1 MGTTIRQ
8 ARLSKE
14 ITQDFMAQ
22 QLGIC
27 RDTYRKLENNP
38 EKTTIEQGM
47 KIASL
52 LGVDYDELIFIPVM
66 STLSR
71 TQT

>member
-71 TQT
+71 TEA